1 MGLIKAIIGSAVGT
15 IADEW
20 LEYIYCDSMPSDVL
34 MKKGQARAG
43 AYSGNTGRDSNI
55 ISDGSKIAI
64 NEGQCMLIVENG
76 QIVDFSSEPG
86 GYIYNTGTEP
96 SMFDNSEYGLRDS
109 FQKMGKRF
117 MSGGQA
123 MNDQR
128 VYFINKKEIMDN
140 KIGAGKIPFRD
151 GEFNLTL
158 MLKAF
163 GTYSFRIVDPILFYT
178 NVCANVPDEF
188 HRDSIE
194 KQLRAELQSALL
206 PVLGSLSST
215 GIRYDE
221 IPMKTTDIVEGLN
234 RQLGDSWRAKR
245 GIAVDTLVI
254 NSVVP
259 DDSSVQKIRE
269 LQESSIYASQT
280 SMLGARIGAAQ
291 ANAMHDAA
299 NNQNG
304 AMTGFMGM
312 NMAMGGGGV
321 NANALLQPNQG
332 VGAQYAQNIAQQ
344 AAQTQQPT
352 QQTVVI
358 GQSQEPDF
366 WTCSCGA
373 KNALLYCQECGQKR
387 PERPKPWKCK
397 CGQENTKKF
406 CGACGSPRPMR
417 YICDKCGYE
426 LDPSVKPPK
435 FCPQCGDPID
445 EADEVKE

>member
-1 MGLIKAIIGSAVGT
+1 MGLIKAIIGSAIGT

-20 LEYIYCDSMPSDVL
+20 LEYIYCDSMPGDVL
-34 MKKGQARAG
+34 MKKGQARVG
-43 AYSGNTGRDSNI
+43 AYSGNTGGDSNI

-76 QIVDFSSEPG
+76 RIVDFSSEPG

-163 GTYSFRIVDPILFYT
+163 GTYSFRIVDPIVFYT
-178 NVCANVPDEF
+178 NVCANVSDEF
-188 HRDSIE
+188 LKDSIE

-206 PVLGSLSST
+206 PVLGSLAAQR
-215 GIRYDE
+215 IRYDE
-221 IPMKTTDIVEGLN
+221 IPLKTDEIVKGLN
-234 RQLGDSWRAKR
+234 AQLGDAWRAKR
-245 GIAVDTLVI
+245 GLAIDTLVI
-254 NSVVP
+254 NNVVP
-259 DDSSVQKIRE
+259 DDSSIQKIRE
-269 LQESSIYASQT
+269 LQESSIYANQT

-291 ANAMHDAA
+291 ANAMQDAA
-299 NNQNG
+299 NNGNG

-312 NMAMGGGGV
+312 NMAMGGGGI
-321 NANALLQPNQG
+321 NANALLQPQQGYSNQ
-332 VGAQYAQNIAQQ
+332 QQ
-344 AAQTQQPT
+344 MQDAPTQQPV

-358 GQSQEPDF
+358 GQSMEPNY

-373 KNALLYCQECGQKR
+373 KNALLYCQECGKKK
-387 PERPKPWKCK
+387 PDMPKPWKCE

-406 CGACGSPRPMR
+406 CGACGRPKPKR

-426 LDPSVKPPK
+426 LDPAAKPPK

>member
-1 MGLIKAIIGSAVGT
+1 MGLIKAIIGSAIGT

-20 LEYIYCDSMPSDVL
+20 LEYIYCDSMPGDVL

-43 AYSGNTGRDSNI
+43 AYSGNTGGDSNI

-76 QIVDFSSEPG
+76 RIVDFSSEPG

-140 KIGAGKIPFRD
+140 RIGAGKIPFRD

-163 GTYSFRIVDPILFYT
+163 GTYSFRIVDPIVFYT
-178 NVCANVPDEF
+178 NVCANVSDEF
-188 HRDSIE
+188 LKESIE

-206 PVLGSLSST
+206 PVLGSLAAQR
-215 GIRYDE
+215 IRYDE
-221 IPMKTTDIVEGLN
+221 IPLKTDEIVKGLN
-234 RQLGDSWRAKR
+234 AQLGDAWRAKR
-245 GIAVDTLVI
+245 GLAIDTLVI
-254 NSVVP
+254 NNVVP
-259 DDSSVQKIRE
+259 DDSSIQKIRE
-269 LQESSIYASQT
+269 LQESSIYANQT

-291 ANAMHDAA
+291 ANAMQDAA
-299 NNQNG
+299 NNSNG

-312 NMAMGGGGV
+312 NMAMGGGGI
-321 NANALLQPNQG
+321 NANALLQPQQGYSNQ
-332 VGAQYAQNIAQQ
+332 QQ
-344 AAQTQQPT
+344 MQDAPTQQPV

-358 GQSQEPDF
+358 GQSMEPNY

-373 KNALLYCQECGQKR
+373 KNALLYCQECGKKK
-387 PERPKPWKCK
+387 PDMPKPWKCE

-406 CGACGSPRPMR
+406 CGACGRPKPKR

-426 LDPSVKPPK
+426 LDPAAKPPK

>member
-1 MGLIKAIIGSAVGT
+1 MGLIKAIIGSAIGT

-20 LEYIYCDSMPSDVL
+20 LEYIYCDSMPGDVL
-34 MKKGQARAG
+34 MKKGQARVG
-43 AYSGNTGRDSNI
+43 AYSGNTGGDSNI

-76 QIVDFSSEPG
+76 RIVDFSSEPG

-163 GTYSFRIVDPILFYT
+163 GTYSFRIVDPIVFYT
-178 NVCANVPDEF
+178 NVCANVSDEF
-188 HRDSIE
+188 LKESIE

-206 PVLGSLSST
+206 PVLGSLAAQR
-215 GIRYDE
+215 IRYDE
-221 IPMKTTDIVEGLN
+221 IPLKTDEIVKGLN
-234 RQLGDSWRAKR
+234 AQLGDAWRAKR
-245 GIAVDTLVI
+245 GLAIDTLVI
-254 NSVVP
+254 NNVVP
-259 DDSSVQKIRE
+259 DDSSIQKIRE
-269 LQESSIYASQT
+269 LQESSIYANQT

-291 ANAMHDAA
+291 ANAMQDAA
-299 NNQNG
+299 NNSNG

-312 NMAMGGGGV
+312 NMAMGGGGI
-321 NANALLQPNQG
+321 NANALLQPQQGYSNQ
-332 VGAQYAQNIAQQ
+332 QQ
-344 AAQTQQPT
+344 MQDAPTQQPV

-358 GQSQEPDF
+358 GQSMEPNY

-373 KNALLYCQECGQKR
+373 KNALLYCQECGKKK
-387 PERPKPWKCK
+387 PDMPKPWKCE

-406 CGACGSPRPMR
+406 CGACGRPKPKR

-426 LDPSVKPPK
+426 LDPAAKPPK

>member
-1 MGLIKAIIGSAVGT
+1 MGLIKAIIGSAIGT

-20 LEYIYCDSMPSDVL
+20 LEYIYCDSMPGDVL
-34 MKKGQARAG
+34 MKKGQARVG
-43 AYSGNTGRDSNI
+43 AYSGNTGGDSNI

-76 QIVDFSSEPG
+76 RIVDFSSEPG

-140 KIGAGKIPFRD
+140 RIGAGKIPFRD

-163 GTYSFRIVDPILFYT
+163 GTYSFRIVDPIVFYT
-178 NVCANVPDEF
+178 NVCANVSDEF
-188 HRDSIE
+188 LKESIE

-206 PVLGSLSST
+206 PVLGSLAAQR
-215 GIRYDE
+215 IRYDE
-221 IPMKTTDIVEGLN
+221 IPLKTDEIVKGLN
-234 RQLGDSWRAKR
+234 AQLGDAWRAKR
-245 GIAVDTLVI
+245 GLAIDTLVI
-254 NSVVP
+254 NNVVP
-259 DDSSVQKIRE
+259 DDSSIQKIRE
-269 LQESSIYASQT
+269 LQESSIYANQT

-291 ANAMHDAA
+291 ANAMQDAA
-299 NNQNG
+299 NNSNG

-312 NMAMGGGGV
+312 NMAMGGGGI
-321 NANALLQPNQG
+321 NANALLQPQQGYSNQ
-332 VGAQYAQNIAQQ
+332 QQ
-344 AAQTQQPT
+344 MQDAPTQQPV

-358 GQSQEPDF
+358 GQSMEPNY

-373 KNALLYCQECGQKR
+373 KNALLYCQECGKKK
-387 PERPKPWKCK
+387 PDMPKPWKCE

-406 CGACGSPRPMR
+406 CGACGRPKPKR

-426 LDPSVKPPK
+426 LDPAAKPPK